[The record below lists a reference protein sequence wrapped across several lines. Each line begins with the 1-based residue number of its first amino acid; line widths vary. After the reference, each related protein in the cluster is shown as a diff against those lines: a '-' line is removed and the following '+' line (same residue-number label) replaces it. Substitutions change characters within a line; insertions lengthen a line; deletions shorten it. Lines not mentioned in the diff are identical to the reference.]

1 MPDIK
6 TAAIICHARFLDLAA
21 FGEILDQKGYR
32 VRYYDAGQDAL
43 SFDADPDV
51 LIALGGPVGAYE
63 RSDYPWIDNEMR
75 LLSRHLRLGRPLL
88 AICLGAQ
95 ILAQA
100 LGARVS
106 KGTPE
111 IGWAPIELTEAGR
124 QSELKR
130 TGEQGVRVLHW
141 HGDTF
146 DLPIGAQRLASTPPC
161 ENQAFSIGSALAVQF
176 HPEVRARDFERW
188 LICNTGQIA
197 ALPDHSVAS
206 LREQARSYA
215 DGAARVGQ
223 AWFAQWLDRA
233 DAMANDIKR
242 EVQES

>member
-63 RSDYPWIDNEMR
+63 RSDYPWIDDEMR

-106 KGTPE
+106 KGTAE
-111 IGWAPIELTEAGR
+111 IGWAPIILTEAGR

-161 ENQAFSIGSALAVQF
+161 ENQAFSIGS
-176 HPEVRARDFERW
+176 R
-188 LICNTGQIA
+188 
-197 ALPDHSVAS
+197 
-206 LREQARSYA
+206 RSIPSRSA
-215 DGAARVGQ
+215 CPR
-223 AWFAQWLDRA
+223 F
-233 DAMANDIKR
+233 
-242 EVQES
+242 